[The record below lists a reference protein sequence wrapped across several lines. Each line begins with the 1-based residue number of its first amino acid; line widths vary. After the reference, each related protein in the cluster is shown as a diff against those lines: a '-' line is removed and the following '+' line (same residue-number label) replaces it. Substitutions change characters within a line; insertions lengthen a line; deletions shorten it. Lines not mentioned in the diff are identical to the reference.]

1 MDNIADRRTYG
12 PGDIILREGDSGDSF
27 YLIEKGSVEIYKK
40 GPTGQKIVI
49 GKIPAGGIFGE
60 MAVIDDK
67 PRMASAAAVEPTIC
81 RVIPRLMLEKKI
93 ASSDKLVQAIIK
105 IFIQNIRTIT
115 ELQIAK
121 AMGEA
126 ALGQGGEAPA
136 AATAEQ

>member
-12 PGDIILREGDSGDSF
+12 PGDVILREGDSGDAF
-27 YLIEKGSVEIYKK
+27 YLIEKGSVEVYKK
-40 GPTGQKIVI
+40 GPSGQKLVI

-67 PRMASAAAVEPTIC
+67 PRMASAAAVEATVC
-81 RVIPRLMLEKKI
+81 RVIPRALLEKKI
-93 ASSDKLVQAIIK
+93 AGSDKLVQALIK

-121 AMGEA
+121 ALGETGA
-126 ALGQGGEAPA
+126 GEGGEAQKA
-136 AATAEQ
+136 S

>member
-27 YLIEKGSVEIYKK
+27 YLIEKGSVEVYKK
-40 GPTGQKIVI
+40 GPNGQKIVI
-49 GKIPAGGIFGE
+49 GKIPTGGIFGE

-81 RVIPRLMLEKKI
+81 RVIPRTMLEKKI

-126 ALGQGGEAPA
+126 GVSEGGEAPA
-136 AATAEQ
+136 G

>member
-12 PGDIILREGDSGDSF
+12 PGDVILREGDSGDAF
-27 YLIEKGSVEIYKK
+27 YLIEKGSVEVYKK
-40 GPTGQKIVI
+40 GPSGQKLVI

-67 PRMASAAAVEPTIC
+67 PRMASAAAVEPTVC
-81 RVIPRLMLEKKI
+81 RVIPRALLEKKI
-93 ASSDKLVQAIIK
+93 AGSDKLVQAIIK

-126 ALGQGGEAPA
+126 EGGEAQKA
-136 AATAEQ
+136 S

>member
-12 PGDIILREGDSGDSF
+12 PGDVILREGDSGDSF

-40 GPTGQKIVI
+40 GPNGQKIVI
-49 GKIPAGGIFGE
+49 GKIPTGGIFGE

-67 PRMASAAAVEPTIC
+67 PRMASAAAVEPTVC
-81 RVIPRLMLEKKI
+81 RVIPRMMLEKKI
-93 ASSDKLVQAIIK
+93 AGSDKLVQAIIK

-126 ALGQGGEAPA
+126 GEGSEAQA
-136 AATAEQ
+136 G

>member
-12 PGDIILREGDSGDSF
+12 PGDVILREGDSGDSF
-27 YLIEKGSVEIYKK
+27 YLIEKGSVEVYKK
-40 GPTGQKIVI
+40 GPNGQKIVI
-49 GKIPAGGIFGE
+49 GKIPTGGIFGE

-67 PRMASAAAVEPTIC
+67 PRMASAAAVEPTVC
-81 RVIPRLMLEKKI
+81 RVIPRMMLEKKI
-93 ASSDKLVQAIIK
+93 AGSDKLVQAIIK

-126 ALGQGGEAPA
+126 GEGSEAQA
-136 AATAEQ
+136 G

>member
-12 PGDIILREGDSGDSF
+12 PGDIVIREGDSGDAF

-40 GPTGQKIVI
+40 GPAGQKIVI

-67 PRMASAAAVEPTIC
+67 PRMASAAAIEPTVC
-81 RVIPRLMLEKKI
+81 RVIPRALLEKKI
-93 ASSDKLVQAIIK
+93 AGSDRLVQAIIK

-126 ALGQGGEAPA
+126 SLADGENTPA
-136 AATAEQ
+136 

>member
-12 PGDIILREGDSGDSF
+12 PGDVILREGDRGDSF

-40 GPTGQKIVI
+40 APSGQKIVI
-49 GKIPAGGIFGE
+49 GKIPMGGIFGE

-67 PRMASAAAVEPTIC
+67 PRMASAAAIEPTVC
-81 RVIPRLMLEKKI
+81 RVIPRALLEKKI

-126 ALGQGGEAPA
+126 GLGEGGEAKSS
-136 AATAEQ
+136 

>member
-12 PGDIILREGDSGDSF
+12 PGDVILREGDSGDSF
-27 YLIEKGSVEIYKK
+27 YLIEKGSVEVYKR
-40 GPTGQKIVI
+40 GPNGQKIVI

-81 RVIPRLMLEKKI
+81 RVIPRALLDKKI
-93 ASSDKLVQAIIK
+93 ASSDRLVQAIIK

-121 AMGEA
+121 AMEDEGA
-126 ALGQGGEAPA
+126 AK
-136 AATAEQ
+136 AETQQAS

>member
-27 YLIEKGSVEIYKK
+27 FLIEKGAVEIYKK

-49 GKIPAGGIFGE
+49 GRIPAGGIFGE

-67 PRMASAAAVEPTIC
+67 PRMASAAAVEATIC
-81 RVIPRLMLEKKI
+81 RVIPRMLLEKKI

-121 AMGEA
+121 AMAEAGE
-126 ALGQGGEAPA
+126 GGEAQPA
-136 AATAEQ
+136 S

>member
-40 GPTGQKIVI
+40 GPNGQKIVI

-67 PRMASAAAVEPTIC
+67 PRMASAAAIEATIC
-81 RVIPRLMLEKKI
+81 RVIPRTMLEKKI

-121 AMGEA
+121 AEA
-126 ALGQGGEAPA
+126 ESGAAAPA
-136 AATAEQ
+136 AAPQQAS

>member
-12 PGDIILREGDSGDSF
+12 AGDVILREGDSGDSF
-27 YLIEKGSVEIYKK
+27 FLIEKGAVEVYKR
-40 GPTGQKIVI
+40 GPNGEKIVI

-67 PRMASAAAVEPTIC
+67 PRMASAAATEHTIC
-81 RVIPRLMLEKKI
+81 RVIPRALLEKKI
-93 ASSDKLVQAIIK
+93 AGSDKLVQAIIK

-121 AMGEA
+121 AIGEA
-126 ALGQGGEAPA
+126 AVGEGGEAQA
-136 AATAEQ
+136 G